1 MKDKTKMKDK
11 IGEEFKRRDY
21 INKNNIHDARI
32 TFKKRTQMLNFKM
45 NFMNDPQYSRELW
58 QCSGCNRAM
67 DTMTHVLHCP
77 SYITLREGKD
87 LNNEDD
93 VLQYYIKVSKIRDKL
108 KHGKNEL

>member
-1 MKDKTKMKDK
+1 MSV
-11 IGEEFKRRDY
+11 
-21 INKNNIHDARI
+21 
-32 TFKKRTQMLNFKM
+32 L
-45 NFMNDPQYSRELW
+45 S
-58 QCSGCNRAM
+58 M